1 MNNLF
6 RNLNKNINIL
16 IKMKINNV
24 EQDNENIPIKLT
36 DNLES
41 NNYDIIY
48 QKK

>member
-1 MNNLF
+1 
-6 RNLNKNINIL
+6 
-16 IKMKINNV
+16 MKINNV

-48 QKK
+48 QKKSKKNISTKKI